1 MHHIGTIIDF
11 AIIVL
16 KIGLIKKNILNCC
29 IFFKNFCEMDFYM
42 KNKWKNI
49 ILNSI
54 KLKFKKQ
61 LYMKFI

>member
-29 IFFKNFCEMDFYM
+29 IFLKKICEMDFYM

-54 KLKFKKQ
+54 K
-61 LYMKFI
+61 

>member
-29 IFFKNFCEMDFYM
+29 IF
-42 KNKWKNI
+42 
-49 ILNSI
+49 
-54 KLKFKKQ
+54 LK
-61 LYMKFI
+61 KFLWDGFLHEK

>member
-29 IFFKNFCEMDFYM
+29 IFLKKICEMDFYM
-42 KNKWKNI
+42 KNKWK
-49 ILNSI
+49 
-54 KLKFKKQ
+54 KYYFKFYKTK
-61 LYMKFI
+61 I